1 MSSKD
6 FGQYSGATHLSLE
19 PGPGIYL
26 TILLRLIRWLV
37 DFRMTSHS
45 GSSSI
50 FNGFSASCGTSKTLH
65 QIIMYK
71 FYPENDRRNKNKYKY
86 TVYIVRKAFL

>member
-1 MSSKD
+1 MIYED
-6 FGQYSGATHLSLE
+6 FRQYSGIITHLSLE

-65 QIIMYK
+65 QIIMYM
-71 FYPENDRRNKNKYKY
+71 FYQSHKIIQDIKQVHVY
-86 TVYIVRKAFL
+86 TMWYI